1 MPLLGLNDGLISM
14 ISLGLGV
21 HPFEGKDP
29 RTLGYVRP
37 DAGVCLSQRG
47 SGSGSGSGDAL
58 GYVGFGTQQRGS
70 GSDNGSGDAIEL
82 LSGL

>member
-29 RTLGYVRP
+29 RTTLGYVRV
-37 DAGVCLSQRG
+37 DARVGLMRRG
-47 SGSGSGSGDAL
+47 SGFGSGSGDTL
-58 GYVGFGTQQRGS
+58 GYVGFGTQ
-70 GSDNGSGDAIEL
+70 
-82 LSGL
+82 